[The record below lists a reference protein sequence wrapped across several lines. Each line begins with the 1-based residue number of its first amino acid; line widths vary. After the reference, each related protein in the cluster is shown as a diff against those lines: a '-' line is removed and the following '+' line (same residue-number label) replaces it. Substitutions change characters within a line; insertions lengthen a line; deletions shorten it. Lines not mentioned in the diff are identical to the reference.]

1 MKKMNFSP
9 KKTSGIG
16 LLEVL
21 ITTVVVAVGLMAIA
35 SLQGKLTSGSRVDKT
50 RAEAKSLAETKIE
63 QLRDTIEKTGYNAL
77 ASSATSESID
87 GVTETFT
94 RSWVITDQTN
104 PVRKQV
110 SVSVCWLDGCPNTN
124 NPENQVVVQSMI
136 AFDNV
141 GNSALAA
148 KDAGAANVAMTGPS
162 TNAESSDEIT
172 KTITLPPSDT
182 PYTPNTIYTDPN
194 THKTYIVQNTGT
206 QGVGAEECSGLNL
219 DPFEN
224 DLMTRRI
231 NFDGVTGNEAIELYE
246 KVTINNIDYCIPR
259 LRYNGGVIIP
269 IRGIVHSGAT
279 TGQGNNQTLLDVN
292 LFTFNASETGA
303 FCVFRPD
310 PHAKSAPYVCYVGG
324 NCKFGPNGTAVNG
337 TFPVTECPNPA
348 ITAAKVGPGGWR
360 GQVGLLGVAGTTTTS
375 TDFKNVC
382 FAEELVNTFGSHA
395 TLDTDTLN
403 TARNYYA
410 RAQRGGLDVNE
421 GINKPYSCH
430 DFLIING
437 QPTAAQVHS
446 ECVTQANAIAGL
458 HLASKTIQ
466 RTISTGDNVFDPVVE
481 ETYCTPISY
490 TVTGTISNA
499 NSVPA
504 VTISP
509 SGTCSVTANSYN
521 CTVTTTEKSATIT
534 GSYNNETVNC
544 TVSPLS
550 TVSSNTCNLAFTFTP
565 NPSYTINGTISGTSI
580 AANAVVLSLSDGGSC
595 INNNNGTYTC
605 HITTALSNVT
615 LTASIMTGAT
625 VTPTSQTI
633 TLPGVSATIDSPQS
647 PSFSASGV
655 YTISGSIGI
664 GIGNSN
670 QVTDLSGVTAAVN
683 TGAGSCTLTGT
694 NADNTYDY
702 YTCTVPAGANTL
714 TIAISPWCSTGN
726 SSKKYEMTDGNGAGT
741 ITTTGTG
748 SWIKSFSN
756 ITGNITKNIN
766 INKSNT
772 NC

>member
-9 KKTSGIG
+9 KNASGIG
-16 LLEVL
+16 LIEVL

-35 SLQGKLTSGSRVDKT
+35 SLQGNLTSGSRDSKT
-50 RAEAKSLAETKIE
+50 RAEAKALAETKIE
-63 QLRDTIEKTGYNAL
+63 QLRDSIERTGYNAL
-77 ASSATSESID
+77 ASSSTSDSIA
-87 GVTETFT
+87 GVTETFS
-94 RSWVITDQTN
+94 RSWLVTDQTN
-104 PVRKQV
+104 PEQKQV
-110 SVSVCWLDGCPNTN
+110 SVTVCWADGCPNTN
-124 NPENQVVVQSMI
+124 NPENQVVVQSTI

-148 KDAGAANVAMTGPS
+148 YGAGTAGAGMGSPS

-182 PYTPNTIYTDPN
+182 PYTPDTIYTDPD
-194 THKTYIVQNTGT
+194 TDKIYIVQNTGT
-206 QGVGAEECSGLNL
+206 IAVEAFVCSDLDL

-224 DLMTRRI
+224 DLLTRRI
-231 NFDGVTGNEAIELYE
+231 DFDGVEGDEAIELYE
-246 KVTINNIDYCIPR
+246 KQTISGEDYCIPR

-279 TGQGNNQTLLDVN
+279 EGTGNNQTLLDVN

-310 PHAKSAPYVCYVGG
+310 PNAKSAPYACYVGG
-324 NCKFGPNGTAVNG
+324 NCDFGPDGVAVNG
-337 TFPVTECPNPA
+337 MIPVTECPNPA
-348 ITAAKVGPGGWR
+348 KSADKVGPGGWR
-360 GQVGLLGVAGTTTTS
+360 GQVGLLGVAGATTSS

-382 FAEELVNTFGSHA
+382 FAEEIAGTPA
-395 TLDTDTLN
+395 TLN

-410 RAQRGGLDVNE
+410 RAQRNGVDVNE

-437 QPTAAQVHS
+437 KQTEAQVHS

-458 HLASKTIQ
+458 HLASKNIQ

-481 ETYCTPISY
+481 ETYCTPTSY
-490 TVTGTISNA
+490 TVTGTITNA
-499 NSVPA
+499 NNAPA
-504 VTISP
+504 VTTP
-509 SGTCSVTANSYN
+509 SGTCSATATSYT
-521 CTVTTTEKSATIT
+521 CTITTTASSAIIT

-550 TVSSNTCNLAFTFTP
+550 TVASNTCNLAFTFTS
-565 NPSYTINGTISGTSI
+565 NPSYTINGTISGTAI

-595 INNNNGTYTC
+595 TNYNNGTYTC
-605 HITTALSNVT
+605 NITTALSNVT
-615 LTASIMTGAT
+615 LSASIMTGAT

-633 TLPGVSATIDSPQS
+633 TLPGVSTSIGSPES
-647 PSFSASGV
+647 PSFNASDV

-664 GIGNSN
+664 GIGGGN
-670 QVTDLSGVTAAVN
+670 QVSDLSGVTAAVN

-694 NADNTYDY
+694 NADDTYDY

-714 TIAISPWCSTGN
+714 TIAISPWCSTGGG
-726 SSKKYEMTDGNGAGT
+726 SKKYEMTDGNGTGT

-748 SWIKSFSN
+748 SWIKSYSN
-756 ITGNITKNIN
+756 ITGNITKNIS
-766 INKSNT
+766 INRSNT

>member
-1 MKKMNFSP
+1 MNKMNFSP
-9 KKTSGIG
+9 KKASGIG
-16 LLEVL
+16 LIEVL

-35 SLQGKLTSGSRVDKT
+35 SLQGNLTSGSRDSKT
-50 RAEAKSLAETKIE
+50 RAEAKALAETKIE
-63 QLRDTIEKTGYNAL
+63 QLRDTIERTGYNAL
-77 ASSATSESID
+77 ASSTTSESIA

-94 RSWVITDQTN
+94 RGWVVTDQTN
-104 PVRKQV
+104 PGRKEI
-110 SVSVCWLDGCPNTN
+110 SVTVCWSDGCPAAN
-124 NPENQVVVQSMI
+124 NPENQVAMQSVI

-141 GNSALAA
+141 GNTALAA
-148 KDAGAANVAMTGPS
+148 YGAGAAGAGMGSPS

-182 PYTPNTIYTDPN
+182 PYTPDTIYTDPD
-194 THKTYIVQNTGT
+194 TDKTYIVQNTGT
-206 QGVGAEECSGLNL
+206 IAVEAFVCSDL
-219 DPFEN
+219 DLDLFEN
-224 DLMTRRI
+224 DLLTRRI
-231 NFDGVTGNEAIELYE
+231 DFDGVEGDEAIELYE
-246 KVTINNIDYCIPR
+246 KQTISGEDYCIPR

-279 TGQGNNQTLLDVN
+279 EGTGNNQTLLDVN

-310 PHAKSAPYVCYVGG
+310 PNAKSAPYVCYVGG
-324 NCKFGPNGTAVNG
+324 NCDFGPDGVAANGKI
-337 TFPVTECPNPA
+337 PVTECPNPA
-348 ITAAKVGPGGWR
+348 KSADKVGPGGWR
-360 GQVGLLGVAGTTTTS
+360 GQVGLLGVAGATTS
-375 TDFKNVC
+375 STEFKNVC
-382 FAEELVNTFGSHA
+382 FAEEIAGNPA
-395 TLDTDTLN
+395 TLN

-410 RAQRGGLDVNE
+410 RAQRNGVDVNE
-421 GINKPYSCH
+421 GINKPYNCH

-437 QPTAAQVHS
+437 KQTEAQVHS

-458 HLASKTIQ
+458 HLASKNIQ
-466 RTISTGDNVFDPVVE
+466 RTINTGDNVFDPVVE
-481 ETYCTPISY
+481 ETYCTPTSY
-490 TVTGTISNA
+490 TVTGTITNA
-499 NSVPA
+499 NNAPA
-504 VTISP
+504 VTTP
-509 SGTCSVTANSYN
+509 SGTCSVTATSYT
-521 CTVTTTEKSATIT
+521 CTITTTATSATIT

-550 TVSSNTCNLAFTFTP
+550 TVSANTCNLAFTFTP
-565 NPSYTINGTISGTSI
+565 NPSYTINGTISGTTI

-595 INNNNGTYTC
+595 TNHNDGTYTC
-605 HITTALSNVT
+605 NITTALSDIT

-633 TLPGVSATIDSPQS
+633 TLPGVSTTIDSPQS

-664 GIGNSN
+664 GIGGGNEVS
-670 QVTDLSGVTAAVN
+670 DLSGVTAAVN

-694 NADNTYDY
+694 NADDTYDY

-714 TIAISPWCSTGN
+714 TIAISPWCSTGGG
-726 SSKKYEMTDGNGAGT
+726 SKKYEITDGNGTGT

-756 ITGNITKNIN
+756 ITGNITKDISIN
-766 INKSNT
+766 RSNT